1 MKAANH
7 RKRHVPPGPCGIWF
21 QAQVQ
26 LSIQNSHER
35 DNPFT
40 TNKSGSGSRRKSSS
54 SQQECSMRGPGNSQ
68 DDQSQRSLVID
79 DMSFSLAWTAAQQEL
94 NLVTPYLPPT
104 LSSPADRHRLLRP
117 HIPSEYALLFELQRG
132 DHESFLEASSI
143 SKTILAMVVNVES
156 HIHHNIWTVELKDET
171 SSIKAWMEPTLV
183 QQQLRQTNTI
193 IRPGVV
199 WKLDRVGMIFVREE
213 EERIER
219 MLLLRGSAIQ
229 QVWTPEQVTQNHGE
243 DTPEQQKAFLDWLE
257 RRKALPLGDID
268 DDGENDDD
276 QDCPEPDEA
285 DYPDRADEA
294 ATLGHMIPRRL
305 AEEEDEAQFEA
316 SNLSG
321 VLGRQPV
328 APTKEPTRQPQS
340 NEPRDLPSASVPT
353 QESNWLIT
361 QENINYI
368 HEGTTVATPRLGTQP
383 TTEETQ
389 PSHDAI
395 HLHHQPKSPHG
406 SSSRPRTHES
416 SSQKRP
422 RSPKR
427 TPSPKIMKTAWS
439 TGAPNSSFWNSML
452 DDQEVDSECDSVVPS
467 PEVASQPPTVTTQ
480 HEGTI
485 KSTLENLGEADEA
498 SDCDGRVSHCLGTD
512 VR

>member
-1 MKAANH
+1 M
-7 RKRHVPPGPCGIWF
+7 V
-21 QAQVQ
+21 
-26 LSIQNSHER
+26 SHE
-35 DNPFT
+35 
-40 TNKSGSGSRRKSSS
+40 
-54 SQQECSMRGPGNSQ
+54 
-68 DDQSQRSLVID
+68 
-79 DMSFSLAWTAAQQEL
+79 
-94 NLVTPYLPPT
+94 
-104 LSSPADRHRLLRP
+104 
-117 HIPSEYALLFELQRG
+117 
-132 DHESFLEASSI
+132 
-143 SKTILAMVVNVES
+143 
-156 HIHHNIWTVELKDET
+156 
-171 SSIKAWMEPTLV
+171 
-183 QQQLRQTNTI
+183 
-193 IRPGVV
+193 
-199 WKLDRVGMIFVREE
+199 
-213 EERIER
+213 
-219 MLLLRGSAIQ
+219 
-229 QVWTPEQVTQNHGE
+229 
-243 DTPEQQKAFLDWLE
+243 
-257 RRKALPLGDID
+257 ALPLGDID
-268 DDGENDDD
+268 DDGENYD

-285 DYPDRADEA
+285 DYPDRADE
-294 ATLGHMIPRRL
+294 IPRRM
-305 AEEEDEAQFEA
+305 AEEEGEAQFEA
-316 SNLSG
+316 RNYSG

-328 APTKEPTRQPQS
+328 APTIEQTRQPQS
-340 NEPRDLPSASVPT
+340 NEPRDLPSAAVPT